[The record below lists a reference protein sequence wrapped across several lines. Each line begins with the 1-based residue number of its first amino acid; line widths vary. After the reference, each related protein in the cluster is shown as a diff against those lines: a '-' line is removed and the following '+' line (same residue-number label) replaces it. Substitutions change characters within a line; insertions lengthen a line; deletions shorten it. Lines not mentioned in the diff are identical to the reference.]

1 MVSILSS
8 ASCPCGRITAG
19 AFAVGLLAGCSADGQ
34 SGGSELTTFTLNGGE
49 TREVVATA
57 FYRSMRVC
65 NHADSAGPITATIDN
80 NILHELAPG
89 TCAADP
95 GGSVLLHDLSSG
107 EARGDYRILIA
118 VVPLSRQPRK

>member
-1 MVSILSS
+1 MVSILNS
-8 ASCPCGRITAG
+8 ASCPSGRIAAG
-19 AFAVGLLAGCSADGQ
+19 ALAVGLLAGCSADGRSD
-34 SGGSELTTFTLNGGE
+34 SGQVSVFTLKGGE
-49 TREVVATA
+49 TREVVATS

-65 NHADSAGPITATIDN
+65 NHTDSAGPITATIDN

-89 TCAADP
+89 TCAADL

-118 VVPLSRQPRK
+118 EVPLGRQPRK